1 MANLKKG
8 NISFDEAMAINIPEF
23 RGASP
28 LNSGIWLNILCDLA
42 EGLYHWDGDLNFY
55 DLLKIE
61 KLIFKKANFALIRT
75 KYRKGHATIIKG
87 YHIFEVTVVNSEINQ
102 QKPLQIRIIENVK
115 SEYLVKNYS
124 IEDFVFFDNFTY
136 TIPYTLAQKYS
147 EVLAKLDALYMQ
159 NIDKLS
165 IPVIGIGMK
174 NLKNE
179 LINIFK
185 RTKLNALYTLVTGN
199 NENRTMKDAF
209 FNPQI
214 DFILDKVNKERET
227 IMKEYLQNLGINP
240 NKDILSTSQY
250 VNEKAIN
257 ETSLINKYF
266 SASLNNYRQ
275 NFCDKVIEKFG
286 INLTF
291 KPTVGGVYE
300 NL

>member
-75 KYRKGHATIIKG
+75 KYRKGHATILKG
-87 YHIFEVTVVNSEINQ
+87 YHIFEVAIVDSEINQ

-115 SEYLVKNYS
+115 SEYLVKTYS

-136 TIPYTLAQKYS
+136 TIPFTLAQKYS

-179 LINIFK
+179 LIDVFK

-199 NENRTMKDAF
+199 TENRTMKDAF

-214 DFILDKVNKERET
+214 EFILDKINKERET

-286 INLTF
+286 ISLSF
-291 KPTVGGVYE
+291 KPNVGGVYE

>member
-42 EGLYHWDGDLNFY
+42 EGLYHWDGNLNFY

-75 KYRKGHATIIKG
+75 KHKKGEAIIIG
-87 YHIFEVTVVNSEINQ
+87 GFHIFEVAIINSEINQ

-115 SEYLVKNYS
+115 NEHLVKTYN

-179 LINIFK
+179 LLNIFK

-250 VNEKAIN
+250 VNEKAIT

-275 NFCDKVIEKFG
+275 NFCDKVMEKFG
-286 INLTF
+286 INLNF

-300 NL
+300 NF

>member
-75 KYRKGHATIIKG
+75 KYRKGHATFIKG
-87 YHIFEVTVVNSEINQ
+87 FHIFEVAVVDSEINQ

-115 SEYLVKNYS
+115 SEYLVKTYNN
-124 IEDFVFFDNFTY
+124 EDFVFFDNFTY
-136 TIPYTLAQKYS
+136 TIPFTLAQKYS

-199 NENRTMKDAF
+199 NETRTMKDAF

-250 VNEKAIN
+250 VNEKAVT

-286 INLTF
+286 INLNF

>member
-87 YHIFEVTVVNSEINQ
+87 FHIFEVAVVDSEINQ

-115 SEYLVKNYS
+115 SEYLVKTYN
-124 IEDFVFFDNFTY
+124 IDDFVFFDNFTY

-199 NENRTMKDAF
+199 NETRTMKDAF

-250 VNEKAIN
+250 VNEKAVT

>member
-42 EGLYHWDGDLNFY
+42 EGLYHWDGNLNFY

-75 KYRKGHATIIKG
+75 KHKKGKAIIIG
-87 YHIFEVTVVNSEINQ
+87 GFHIFEVAIINSEINQ

-115 SEYLVKNYS
+115 NEHLVKTYN

-179 LINIFK
+179 LLNIFK

-250 VNEKAIN
+250 VNEKAIT

-275 NFCDKVIEKFG
+275 NFCDKVMEKFG
-286 INLTF
+286 ITLNF

-300 NL
+300 SL

>member
-1 MANLKKG
+1 MDNLKKG

-28 LNSGIWLNILCDLA
+28 LNSGVWLNILCDLA

-75 KYRKGHATIIKG
+75 KYRKGHATILKG
-87 YHIFEVTVVNSEINQ
+87 YHIFEVTIVNSELNQ
-102 QKPLQIRIIENVK
+102 QKPLQIKITENVK
-115 SEYLVKNYS
+115 SEYLVKTYN

-136 TIPYTLAQKYS
+136 TIPFTLAQKYS

-199 NENRTMKDAF
+199 NETRTMKDAF

-250 VNEKAIN
+250 VNEKAVT

-286 INLTF
+286 ISLNF

>member
-42 EGLYHWDGDLNFY
+42 EGLYHWNGDLNFY

-87 YHIFEVTVVNSEINQ
+87 FHIFEVAVVDSEINQ

-115 SEYLVKNYS
+115 SEYLVKTYNM
-124 IEDFVFFDNFTY
+124 EDFVFFDNFTY
-136 TIPYTLAQKYS
+136 TIPFTLAQKYS

-179 LINIFK
+179 LINVFK

-199 NENRTMKDAF
+199 TENRTMKDAF

-214 DFILDKVNKERET
+214 DFILDKVNKEREA

-250 VNEKAIN
+250 VNEKAVT

-286 INLTF
+286 INLNF

-300 NL
+300 SL

>member
-75 KYRKGHATIIKG
+75 KYRKGYATIIKG
-87 YHIFEVTVVNSEINQ
+87 FHIFEVAVVDSEINQ

-115 SEYLVKNYS
+115 SESLVKTYNM
-124 IEDFVFFDNFTY
+124 EDFVFFDNFTY
-136 TIPYTLAQKYS
+136 TIPFTLAQKYS

-174 NLKNE
+174 NFKNE
-179 LINIFK
+179 LINVFK

-199 NENRTMKDAF
+199 TENRTMKDAF

-250 VNEKAIN
+250 VNEKAVT

-275 NFCDKVIEKFG
+275 NFCDKVVEKFG
-286 INLTF
+286 INLNF

>member
-8 NISFDEAMAINIPEF
+8 NISFDEAMSINIPEF

-87 YHIFEVTVVNSEINQ
+87 FHIFEVAVVDSEINQ

-115 SEYLVKNYS
+115 SEYLVKTYN

-199 NENRTMKDAF
+199 NEARTMKDAF

-214 DFILDKVNKERET
+214 DFILDKVNKEREA

-250 VNEKAIN
+250 VNEKAVT

-286 INLTF
+286 INLNF
-291 KPTVGGVYE
+291 KTTVGGVYE

>member
-75 KYRKGHATIIKG
+75 KYRKGHATILKG
-87 YHIFEVTVVNSEINQ
+87 YHIFEVAVVDSEINQ

-115 SEYLVKNYS
+115 SEYLVKTYS
-124 IEDFVFFDNFTY
+124 IEDFVFFDNFTH
-136 TIPYTLAQKYS
+136 TIPFTLAQKYS

-179 LINIFK
+179 LINVFK

-199 NENRTMKDAF
+199 TENRTMKDAF

-214 DFILDKVNKERET
+214 EFILDKVNKERET

-286 INLTF
+286 ISLSF
-291 KPTVGGVYE
+291 KPNVGGVYE

>member
-8 NISFDEAMAINIPEF
+8 NISFDEAMAMNIPEF

-87 YHIFEVTVVNSEINQ
+87 FHIFEVAVVDSEINQ

-115 SEYLVKNYS
+115 SEYLVKTYN
-124 IEDFVFFDNFTY
+124 IDDFVFFDNFTY
-136 TIPYTLAQKYS
+136 TIPFTLAQKYS

-199 NENRTMKDAF
+199 NETRTMKDAF

-250 VNEKAIN
+250 VNEKAVT

-286 INLTF
+286 INLNF